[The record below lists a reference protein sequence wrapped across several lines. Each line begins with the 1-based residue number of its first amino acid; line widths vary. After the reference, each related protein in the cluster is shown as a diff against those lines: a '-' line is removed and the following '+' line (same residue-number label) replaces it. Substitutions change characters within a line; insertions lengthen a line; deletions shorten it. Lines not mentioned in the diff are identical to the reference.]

1 MKYIKTI
8 NEMSEEIIDDNTQ
21 ETTGLKQYIPAL
33 KAVNMLVDK
42 QTVIDYLNTND
53 VDYIGWNDIE
63 MYIYY
68 IENN

>member
-8 NEMSEEIIDDNTQ
+8 NEMSEELIDVQ
-21 ETTGLKQYIPAL
+21 ETTDLKQYIPAL
-33 KAVNMLVDK
+33 KAINRGVDK
-42 QTVIDYLNTND
+42 QTVIDWLNTND
-53 VDYIGWNDIE
+53 IDYIGWNDIE

>member
-8 NEMSEEIIDDNTQ
+8 NEMSEEIIDDTQ
-21 ETTGLKQYIPAL
+21 ETTELKQYIPTL
-33 KAVNMLVDK
+33 KAVNLSVNK

>member
-1 MKYIKTI
+1 
-8 NEMSEEIIDDNTQ
+8 MSEEIIDDTQ
-21 ETTGLKQYIPAL
+21 ETTELKQYIPTL
-33 KAVNMLVDK
+33 KAVNLSVNK

>member
-1 MKYIKTI
+1 
-8 NEMSEEIIDDNTQ
+8 MSEEIMDDNTQ
-21 ETTGLKQYIPAL
+21 ETTELKQYIPAL
-33 KAVNMLVDK
+33 KEVNMLVNK

>member
-1 MKYIKTI
+1 MRYIKTI
-8 NEMSEEIIDDNTQ
+8 NEMSEIIDDTQ
-21 ETTGLKQYIPAL
+21 ETTELKQYIPAL
-33 KAVNMLVDK
+33 KAVNLSVNK

>member
-1 MKYIKTI
+1 MRYIKTI
-8 NEMSEEIIDDNTQ
+8 NEMSEEIIEDTK
-21 ETTGLKQYIPAL
+21 ETTELKQYIPAL
-33 KAVNMLVDK
+33 KAVNIMVDK

>member
-1 MKYIKTI
+1 MKYIKSI
-8 NEMSEEIIDDNTQ
+8 NEMSEELIDDTQ
-21 ETTGLKQYIPAL
+21 ETTELKQYLPAL
-33 KAVNMLVDK
+33 KTINSRINK

-53 VDYIGWNDIE
+53 IDYIGWNDLE